1 MKNTSLEEG
10 KAYIIRTV
18 THTYTGKVVS
28 ITETDIVLDT
38 CAWIADSGRWMNAI
52 KEGTL
57 DEIEPMGDGVVVGRG
72 GFIDATSWVHEL
84 PTEQK

>member
-1 MKNTSLEEG
+1 MFELQKN
-10 KAYIIRTV
+10 YIIRTV
-18 THTYTGKVVS
+18 THTYTGKVVE
-28 ITETDIVLDT
+28 ITDIELKLNT

-57 DEIEPMGDGVVVGRG
+57 NEVEPMGDGVIVERLAIV
-72 GFIDATSWVHEL
+72 DATPWVHEL